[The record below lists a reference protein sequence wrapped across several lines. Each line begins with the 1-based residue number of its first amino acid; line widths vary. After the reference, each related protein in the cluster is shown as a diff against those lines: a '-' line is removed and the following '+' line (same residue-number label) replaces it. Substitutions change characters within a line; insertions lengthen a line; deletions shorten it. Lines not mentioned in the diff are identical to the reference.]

1 MFLIKNIFYLGI
13 RLDLTILYS
22 FCRVTDDM
30 IDDELDVEKKK
41 RKFELTERFIN
52 ELFHDRKSDYDVHT
66 KPQELKI
73 DWTKYESELTDEEM
87 SCFRALSRIA
97 FYLPRKPFDELLAGY
112 KWDIEGRL
120 VKNEDDLLLYS
131 TYVAGSV
138 GALCVYV
145 MMFRCDNDKYELVEN
160 YDYVIEKA
168 YQMGRVSKSFF
179 FYMIF
184 VVA

>member
-1 MFLIKNIFYLGI
+1 MRYIFYLGI
-13 RLDLTILYS
+13 RLDLIILYS

-30 IDDELDVEKKK
+30 IDEELDVEKKK
-41 RKFELTERFIN
+41 LKFELTERFIN
-52 ELFHDRKSDYDVHT
+52 ELFHDRKSDYDVKT
-66 KPQELKI
+66 KPQELNI
-73 DWTKYESELTDEEM
+73 DWKKYQSELTDAEM
-87 SCFRALSRIA
+87 ACFRALSRIA

-120 VKNEDDLLLYS
+120 VRNEDDLLLYS

-145 MMFRCDNDKYELVEN
+145 MMYRCDNDNYDLVEN

-168 YQMGRVSKSFF
+168 YQMGRVSE
-179 FYMIF
+179 
-184 VVA
+184 